1 MAFDIVATVGTI
13 LIAKVIFYYLIELA
27 GNGINYLM
35 GNKKETKKVLEKI
48 LGSLES
54 NKKFIDDVVKLLDNK
69 KGIDDSI
76 ASKMVK
82 LPYVQTQI
90 TKGSDSTNGEVTE
103 TELENELK
111 TIFLKTWS
119 QHSGKVIE
127 KVKKDLK

>member
-1 MAFDIVATVGTI
+1 MTVLSGVI
-13 LIAKVIFYYLIELA
+13 LGKIIFYYIVDMVEK
-27 GNGINYLM
+27 GINHFN
-35 GNKKETKKVLEKI
+35 GNKETKKVIIKI

-54 NKKFIDDVVKLLDNK
+54 NKKFIDDVVRLMGTKND
-69 KGIDDSI
+69 IDDSI

-90 TKGSDSTNGEVTE
+90 TKGSDSTNGTVTE
-103 TELENELK
+103 TDIENGLK

-119 QHSGKVIE
+119 QSGVKAVE